1 MLNGFDGYL
10 FIYDIRVNG
19 GLMTITIM
27 ENLDVLSIIYFNG
40 TNELVPKNGRNI
52 R

>member
-1 MLNGFDGYL
+1 MLNGSDGYL

-19 GLMTITIM
+19 GLTITIM
-27 ENLDVLSIIYFNG
+27 DNLDVLSIIFFNG